1 MPSSINL
8 SAESVNLL
16 KLRGQSDQQVS
27 DFSALLNRAND
38 QLQQQASAK
47 EVLSAMSAG
56 ELKLLQKS
64 TSLADPIMVSSLSDE
79 GARNLLAQPDRTGMV
94 DLNNDGI
101 VEVGAARTVS
111 FPPVNAPDSVH
122 KAWDKA
128 TENISDQDKMILQL
142 QMHLHIYGFNIEGYE
157 SKQALS
163 PQDQWSSEGWEQL
176 IADARA
182 ALEFSVGMDGWS
194 RFNLLKQDFL
204 NNFENE
210 LANEHAV

>member
-16 KLRGQSDQQVS
+16 KMRGQSDQQVT
-27 DFSALLNRAND
+27 DFAALLGKANEQMD
-38 QLQQQASAK
+38 QQTSAK
-47 EVLSAMSAG
+47 QVLSAMSAE
-56 ELKLLQKS
+56 ELRLLQKS
-64 TSLADPIMVSSLSDE
+64 VSLADPIQVSSLSDE

-128 TENISDQDKMILQL
+128 TENLSDQDKMILQL
-142 QMHLHIYGFNIEGYE
+142 QMHHQVYGFNIEGYGN
-157 SKQALS
+157 KQALS
-163 PQDQWSSEGWEQL
+163 PQDQWSSEGWKQL

-182 ALEFSVGMDGWS
+182 ALEFAVGMDGWS
-194 RFNLLKQDFL
+194 RFNLLKEDFL

-210 LANEHAV
+210 LSNERIV